1 MVHQKEENQKI
12 KEMEDLLD
20 KKLSST
26 LFTSE
31 GIMTKLDK
39 LKSEHSNTINRLTKM
54 LETSYDGKDVLYISG
69 GKNLQLFSIRGCY
82 DDSCK
87 PNINDCNFSS
97 S

>member
-1 MVHQKEENQKI
+1 MMIFRRLSVTKTKGGRYFTSPEQLELVHQFVSQFE
-12 KEMEDLLD
+12 
-20 KKLSST
+20 
-26 LFTSE
+26 
-31 GIMTKLDK
+31 
-39 LKSEHSNTINRLTKM
+39 